1 MLTRCASKRCA
12 DVRAARGGAEGG
24 GDETLTYAEVKER
37 LNLPD
42 EDVTRLLHSL
52 SCAKY
57 KILLKEPGGKT
68 IAKGDAFRINARFT
82 DRQRRIKARPAAQR
96 VSVAQGPGPACPRPR
111 S

>member
-1 MLTRCASKRCA
+1 VRRSGALTSG
-12 DVRAARGGAEGG
+12 RARRAEGG

-57 KILLKEPGGKT
+57 KILLKEPSGKT
-68 IAKGDAFRINARFT
+68 IAKGDAFRINAKFT
-82 DRQRRIKARPAAQR
+82 DRQRRIKARPLA
-96 VSVAQGPGPACPRPR
+96 
-111 S
+111 